1 MSVEAQEIADRLE
14 GVLERIA
21 QAAAR
26 AGRDPEEIR
35 LVGVTKGKSA
45 SLVAAGVRAG
55 IRSIGE
61 NYVQECVPK
70 LLEVLEIL
78 RGERLPA
85 PRWHFIGR
93 LQRNKA
99 RQVAQLFDVVET
111 LDRPALGAALDR
123 RAEQAGRRLEVLLQ
137 TNVSEEPQ
145 KGGVEPALLPD
156 LLAASR
162 AWPHLRVVGLM
173 AVPAAADDPEA
184 SRAEF
189 ARHCASSPWGCP
201 RTSRLRSKREPRSF
215 ASARRCSVRERIEG
229 DRTRARRRPMSEPVA
244 ARIGFLGGGAMA
256 SALIGGLRAAGLE
269 AAQLRAADPDP
280 SRRKLLEEEHGI
292 ETWADNASLLS
303 ATDAVVVAVK
313 PGVALPALE
322 ALRGAPEREGP
333 LWISIAAGITLAD
346 IELALGAPVR
356 AVRAMPNTP
365 ALVRAGATAICG
377 NARATPADLALARA
391 LFESVGVCWTAP
403 NESLLDA
410 VTGLSGSG
418 PAYVFVFLEA
428 LGDAGVRMG
437 LPRDA
442 AYQLAF
448 QTVLGAARLA
458 IEGGQHPAQLKDQVT
473 SPGGTTIA
481 GLERLEAGGLR
492 AAVHEAVAAATQ
504 RSRELARNK

>member
-1 MSVEAQEIADRLE
+1 
-14 GVLERIA
+14 
-21 QAAAR
+21 
-26 AGRDPEEIR
+26 
-35 LVGVTKGKSA
+35 
-45 SLVAAGVRAG
+45 
-55 IRSIGE
+55 
-61 NYVQECVPK
+61 
-70 LLEVLEIL
+70 
-78 RGERLPA
+78 
-85 PRWHFIGR
+85 
-93 LQRNKA
+93 
-99 RQVAQLFDVVET
+99 
-111 LDRPALGAALDR
+111 
-123 RAEQAGRRLEVLLQ
+123 
-137 TNVSEEPQ
+137 
-145 KGGVEPALLPD
+145 
-156 LLAASR
+156 
-162 AWPHLRVVGLM
+162 
-173 AVPAAADDPEA
+173 
-184 SRAEF
+184 
-189 ARHCASSPWGCP
+189 
-201 RTSRLRSKREPRSF
+201 
-215 ASARRCSVRERIEG
+215 
-229 DRTRARRRPMSEPVA
+229 MSEPVA

-356 AVRAMPNTP
+356 AVRAMPNTS